1 MLRTFGEVA
10 LLVCLTSGV
19 FGSEEAIPGLSR
31 LGEPFDEGPRLKPW
45 RMEGLGKVDFPITTS
60 DPDAQEWFNQGVAL
74 LHVYFYNEAERTF
87 RWVLNLDPDCAM
99 AYWGLSMSTYGK
111 RARRFLDMAL
121 ERKDKVSERERRW
134 IEAWDARTVPDTPEE
149 LTQGIKTR
157 PLREREF
164 TRRLERLLLDY
175 PDDVEFRVFYGHE
188 CYRRARRGRYSDDA
202 RAPDRLACE
211 TVLQQVL
218 EANPDHPGAHHYRV
232 HNWDGPDANV
242 VADSARHLGKIA
254 TDSGHALHMPGHIFS
269 GLGMWHEAAIAQD
282 TANRTEL
289 AYQRKHNMLP
299 SASWNYRHNRDY
311 LCYVQEQLGM
321 AEEALRGAR
330 ELSGAAALYRE
341 AHSLQRA
348 LIKFERWEELLGGD
362 APPWGDEDLW
372 ERIHKTHGRTLAQLN
387 LGDIKKAR
395 EEFENFR
402 KLKDEVEKSSRIDQM
417 LYNFQSLQLRA
428 RFALAQDEVHLGLRL
443 LTEAAEEEAKFRERV
458 NDPPKDQHFL
468 YNALG
473 WEYLARRS
481 PELAAR
487 AFEKTLKTIRNDGFA
502 LAGLVEAYIGMEERD
517 KAQNGYSRLLHVW
530 SRADP
535 GLKWLKRAKAAAEKA
550 GLDPTPKDV
559 SPATQRT
566 YDPSK
571 LASVGP
577 NEWQPNPAPE
587 LEAIDSEG
595 KSVALDDYRGK
606 TLVLVFAVSADCE
619 SCLSGL
625 AKLAEKTEE
634 LEKKKAVVLAVTPDK
649 PELLAKVKAEHKLP
663 FVLLSDPQWK
673 SGRRFKSYDEFEEM
687 RLNSTLLIDAEGGV
701 HWAKYGGKPYEDI
714 NKLLEMIDRVN
725 RYGQS
730 RKEKSSMR
738 TAVRGAARP
747 TRQ

>member
-19 FGSEEAIPGLSR
+19 LGSEEAIPGLSR
-31 LGEPFDEGPRLKPW
+31 LGEAFDEGPRLKPW
-45 RMEGLGKVDFPITTS
+45 RMEGLGQVDFPITTS

-74 LHVYFYNEAERTF
+74 LHVYFYNEAERAF
-87 RWVLNLDPDCAM
+87 RFVLQLDPDCAM
-99 AYWGLSMSTYGK
+99 AYWGLSQSTFGK
-111 RARRFLDMAL
+111 RARQFLDMAL

-134 IEAWDARTVPDTPEE
+134 LEAWDARTLPETPEE
-149 LTQGIKTR
+149 LTRGIKTR

-164 TRRLERLLLDY
+164 TLRLERLVLDY
-175 PDDVEFRVFYGHE
+175 PDDLEFRVFYGHE
-188 CYRRARRGRYSDDA
+188 CYRRASRGRFSDDD

-211 TVLQQVL
+211 AVLQQAL
-218 EANPDHPGAHHYRV
+218 ARNSNHAGAHHYRI
-232 HNWDGPDANV
+232 HNWDGPDATV
-242 VADSARHLGKIA
+242 VADSARRLGELA

-289 AYQRKHNMLP
+289 AYQRDHNMLP
-299 SASWNYRHNRDY
+299 SASWNYAHNRDY

-330 ELSGAAALYRE
+330 ELARAAALRRP
-341 AHSLQRA
+341 HSLQRI
-348 LIKFERWEELLGGD
+348 LIKFEHWEELLGDD
-362 APPWGDEDLW
+362 APPWGKERLW
-372 ERIHKTHGRTLAQLN
+372 DRIHTAYGRTLAQLGV
-387 LGDIKKAR
+387 LETTKAR
-395 EEFENFR
+395 EEFASFY
-402 KLKDEVEKSSRIDQM
+402 KLHDEVEKSDEFDKM
-417 LYNFQSLQLRA
+417 LYRFQSLDLRA
-428 RFALAQDEVHLGLRL
+428 RFALAADDVHRGLRL
-443 LTEAAEEEAKFRERV
+443 LTEAAEAEAEFRELF
-458 NDPPKDQHFL
+458 NDPPFDQHFL

-473 WEYLARRS
+473 WEHLARRS
-481 PELAAR
+481 PQLAAR

-517 KAQNGYSRLLHVW
+517 KAQNAYSRMLHVW

-550 GLDPTPKDV
+550 GLNATPKDV

-595 KSVALDDYRGK
+595 KTVALDDYRGK
-606 TLVLVFAVSADCE
+606 TLVLMFAVSADCE

-649 PELLAKVKAEHKLP
+649 PQLLAKVKAEHKLP

-687 RLNSTLLIDAEGGV
+687 RLNSTLLIDSEGGV

-714 NKLLEMIDRVN
+714 NKLFEMIDRVN
-725 RYGQS
+725 RYAEPEG
-730 RKEKSSMR
+730 EIFHED
-738 TAVRGAARP
+738 RGPRSGSAY
-747 TRQ
+747 